1 MNFINSLQLFK
12 ATPDYNANI
21 VIGLLII
28 SIILILKGIIIWLL
42 MKKISQK
49 IPPYNELRNKLTSL
63 LVTVGIIGLFLTLFA
78 WQLIP
83 YFSMRFLILLLVF
96 VLIIW
101 IISILIYIKREFSRE
116 LDKFK
121 RTERYKKYLPK
132 QKR

>member
-78 WQLIP
+78 WQSIP

-96 VLIIW
+96 ILIIW

>member
-63 LVTVGIIGLFLTLFA
+63 LATVGIIGLFLTLFA